1 MYVFNWP
8 LVFLNISLLK
18 FGEGLEYC
26 NIHLQGTLKSILQ
39 HHSSNTSVLWC
50 SAFFMV
56 QLSHPYM
63 ATGKAIA

>member
-1 MYVFNWP
+1 MYVFIWP
-8 LVFLNISLLK
+8 LVFPNISLLK

-39 HHSSNTSVLWC
+39 HHSSNASVFWC

-56 QLSHPYM
+56 QFSCPYM
-63 ATGKAIA
+63 ATGKTRA

>member
-8 LVFLNISLLK
+8 LAFLNISLLK

-50 SAFFMV
+50 SA
-56 QLSHPYM
+56 LWSNSHIHTWLLEKP
-63 ATGKAIA
+63 